1 MYLILVIALIIIFAA
16 WTIIRAALLALAVSL
31 VALPI
36 STLTPLRGIV
46 GLLTIPSPAIGLA
59 AHIALLGLHLIELVA
74 IATRSRVENQFVVL
88 YVGAQLQKIQ
98 H

>member
-1 MYLILVIALIIIFAA
+1 MTPRRILAPTTALPL
-16 WTIIRAALLALAVSL
+16 LLALAL
-31 VALPI
+31 PLALPI

-59 AHIALLGLHLIELVA
+59 AHVALLGLRLIELVA

-88 YVGAQLQKIQ
+88 YVGAQLQHTHSISQ
-98 H
+98 